1 MHYGDLHAAE
11 ESKSFIVYC
20 ALWVILGIEQ
30 QLIQNSTSLILDEL
44 LFHTSC
50 HLFKVNWL
58 RNFDVSVRKPY
69 FLVIFEVFLA
79 TRGPK
84 ITGFI

>member
-44 LFHTSC
+44 LFESGYDRQIRPQIEGPPLEV
-50 HLFKVNWL
+50 LF
-58 RNFDVSVRKPY
+58 
-69 FLVIFEVFLA
+69 
-79 TRGPK
+79 
-84 ITGFI
+84 